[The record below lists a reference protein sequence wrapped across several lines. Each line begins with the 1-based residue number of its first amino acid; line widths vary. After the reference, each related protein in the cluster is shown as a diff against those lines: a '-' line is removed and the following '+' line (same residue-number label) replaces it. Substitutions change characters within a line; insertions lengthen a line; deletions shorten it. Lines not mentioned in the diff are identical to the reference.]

1 MKNIELVISEGIK
14 TGKWIDISYKNTKE
28 EITYY
33 WIAINDIDLKN
44 KILNVYIFNDQKS
57 LSTLEAKIKFDNI
70 QSAKILEFT
79 TYDVPNELI
88 YKIEQNRE
96 EAKWLK
102 YESFNNNILKY
113 FLIIILLSY
122 LTLIDNP
129 NNFYYTMCHLY
140 YLFHQ

>member
-14 TGKWIDISYKNTKE
+14 TGKWIDISYKNTKD

-44 KILNVYIFNDQKS
+44 KILNVYIFNEQKS

-113 FLIIILLSY
+113 FLKWQTY
-122 LTLIDNP
+122 MNV
-129 NNFYYTMCHLY
+129 
-140 YLFHQ
+140 